1 MADDED
7 TNWFVS
13 IFFQFSQI
21 FSMVAQILRLQLKTY
36 KLLIIKSVEEHT
48 SAQEIGHK
56 ALSKLIT
63 NSSQDVCHCHVK
75 CHLTLKS
82 T

>member
-1 MADDED
+1 MLMAIAIKLSNILRHFHFWQTRHLENMADEED

-36 KLLIIKSVEEHT
+36 KLLIINSVEEHT
-48 SAQEIGHK
+48 STQEIGH
-56 ALSKLIT
+56 
-63 NSSQDVCHCHVK
+63 
-75 CHLTLKS
+75 
-82 T
+82 

>member
-1 MADDED
+1 MADEED

-21 FSMVAQILRLQLKTY
+21 FSMVAQILRLQLKPY

-56 ALSKLIT
+56 ALLQTQSRCVSL
-63 NSSQDVCHCHVK
+63 SGEVSFD
-75 CHLTLKS
+75 S
-82 T
+82 